1 MEFVTFL
8 LYLLLKRSLLL
19 ILLVGGIGFA
29 IARWKR
35 HPRVSLM
42 TVLTLGLYLI
52 ETSLFSILYHWL
64 PSYLFSLRFSPETIE
79 TIDSVLQLTDD
90 FLYAAVLI
98 LLVAAAFT
106 RRIQDSFTINQRTN
120 NS

>member
-42 TVLTLGLYLI
+42 TVLALGLYLI

-64 PSYLFSLRFSPETIE
+64 PRYLFEVRFSADTIE
-79 TIDSVLQLTDD
+79 TIDSVMQLADD
-90 FLYAAVLI
+90 FLYATMLI
-98 LLVAAAFT
+98 LLVAAAFS
-106 RRIQDSFTINQRTN
+106 RRNSESFTINQRTN
-120 NS
+120 P

>member
-8 LYLLLKRSLLL
+8 FYLLLKRSLLL
-19 ILLVGGIGFA
+19 ILLVGGTGFA

-42 TVLTLGLYLI
+42 TALALGLYLI
-52 ETSLFSILYHWL
+52 ETSLFSILYHVL
-64 PSYLFSLRFSPETIE
+64 PRYLFDLRFSADTMEI
-79 TIDSVLQLTDD
+79 IDSVMQLADD

-98 LLVAAAFT
+98 LLVVAAFT
-106 RRIQDSFTINQRTN
+106 GRRESFTINQRT
-120 NS
+120 

>member
-19 ILLVGGIGFA
+19 LLLVGGTGFA

-42 TVLTLGLYLI
+42 TVLALVLYLI
-52 ETSLFSILYHWL
+52 ETSLFSILRWQ
-64 PSYLFSLRFSPETIE
+64 LRWRFC
-79 TIDSVLQLTDD
+79 
-90 FLYAAVLI
+90 
-98 LLVAAAFT
+98 
-106 RRIQDSFTINQRTN
+106 
-120 NS
+120 